1 MKRRVW
7 RRWRPGETQPI
18 MPVARQSRDT
28 VGVTTCPVCQSLLAV
43 RWKVEEG
50 PTGPQRVRLL
60 RCPNKECPRS
70 RLGEGAG

>member
-1 MKRRVW
+1 
-7 RRWRPGETQPI
+7 
-18 MPVARQSRDT
+18 
-28 VGVTTCPVCQSLLAV
+28 V